1 MTTEPNNPNNPQIPV
16 TPKFSPFP
24 YRSEE
29 LIAVYTA
36 VSILFRIRK
45 ELGLEAMLEYM
56 EHYLMTIEKHNSRLK
71 IAVTL
76 ALSFTNTEKMYNDVV
91 RPEEKN

>member
-1 MTTEPNNPNNPQIPV
+1 MKPNNEDKPEQPH
-16 TPKFSPFP
+16 TPKYPFP

-45 ELGLEAMLEYM
+45 TLGLEAMIEYM
-56 EHYLMTIEKHNSRLK
+56 ERYLAAIEKHNSRLK
-71 IAVTL
+71 TAVNL
-76 ALSFTNTEKMYNDVV
+76 ALSFTNVEKMYNDVV
-91 RPEEKN
+91 RPEEKE